1 MRHQERRDSKSFLIV
16 DEDYGIPSAV
26 IDNYRAGHDNG
37 PLARLDPR
45 SLLLSMSEYNKPPG
59 YDDVYEYKPTTR
71 SEHGLDYSSLG
82 AQQTYTSQYVGTQA
96 QVPAGLPRSTALS
109 MVPPA
114 QQYSGPHDPVYNQ
127 HPDQQY
133 APQPAYLDT
142 SPRQAPEIISFA
154 PPAGYQGSRVTVY
167 FRSIYDFESPPIQTF
182 LMFGTHRCQSTLMK
196 TAQQNDMYQY
206 ELTADAPPFSVTSS
220 PSPTPLRLLFDES
233 LIQWSSPTLDVGS
246 FTYLNTSLYN
256 YLAASPETA
265 EGATRKRK
273 LSPQASP
280 RRSPT
285 KKASFPQLPRPS
297 RISAQPYANT
307 LPANTQIPQF
317 RRPSLPEAYL
327 QQRRVSSEYHPT
339 YSTPAYSAPLPTPQQ
354 YYGGQL
360 VGQTTPGLQP
370 PPSPS
375 WAYQHSGVPI
385 SRSPSTA
392 AISVGER
399 NPHLRPSPVGGSNP
413 PLVRTSTLQ
422 QSPTTPASTI
432 PTFNPYAIYP
442 SNAKAN
448 LAIEGELASM
458 ADSWSTAEWEARRR
472 LVQFSRSQTG
482 SVISAKFEAVTPEAR
497 APNSICVSCIW
508 WTEKNECYVTSV
520 DTIQLLEALVAV
532 RFTVEEKNR
541 IRRNL
546 EGFRPAT
553 VSKAKADSEE
563 FFKLIMGF
571 PNPKPRNIE
580 KDVKVFPWRILATAL
595 KKIIGKYA
603 TGALHAP
610 GAGPSYTATRNS
622 DAGLGYDT
630 AQAQQ
635 YQRATIGAS
644 PRSTSSSATSHA
656 YAPAHTLVTTNAYS
670 PHATDSI
677 ASSSAGL
684 GQLPLPPDLRLAV
697 PGAVAGAG
705 GHQTTSWHQPSAH
718 YADMAAST
726 QQHNRDAWEYSSY
739 ISHSP
744 ATGLPGSAPSYG
756 YQQQPMRLPSFS
768 AQPAMSSEARFV
780 PLHDYEDPG
789 QPTTAA

>member
-1 MRHQERRDSKSFLIV
+1 MTH
-16 DEDYGIPSAV
+16 P
-26 IDNYRAGHDNG
+26 
-37 PLARLDPR
+37 
-45 SLLLSMSEYNKPPG
+45 
-59 YDDVYEYKPTTR
+59 EYKPTTR

-603 TGALHAP
+603 SHSRSLRACIMHHAP
-610 GAGPSYTATRNS
+610 MRIMHPA
-622 DAGLGYDT
+622 L
-630 AQAQQ
+630 
-635 YQRATIGAS
+635 
-644 PRSTSSSATSHA
+644 SH
-656 YAPAHTLVTTNAYS
+656 YWLLLTTHILFVTVRKLLLHS
-670 PHATDSI
+670 R
-677 ASSSAGL
+677 
-684 GQLPLPPDLRLAV
+684 RLARPRRGSQLHCHQKLRCW
-697 PGAVAGAG
+697 PGLRHRASAAISARHHRRLAALDLQLGNIPRVRSRAHPRDDQRLLAPRYGLHRVIISGSRAAAA
-705 GHQTTSWHQPSAH
+705 PS
-718 YADMAAST
+718 
-726 QQHNRDAWEYSSY
+726 
-739 ISHSP
+739 
-744 ATGLPGSAPSYG
+744 GSAPGRPGGRGGCGWSSNDFLAPTFGSLCGYG
-756 YQQQPMRLPSFS
+756 RVDAAAQSRCVGVQLIHKPLPRDGIARVGAFVWVPAAAHAPSVIFCSACHVERGALRALARLRGSGS
-768 AQPAMSSEARFV
+768 ADHGG
-780 PLHDYEDPG
+780 LTEDCTNSRCG
-789 QPTTAA
+789 ETV

>member
-1 MRHQERRDSKSFLIV
+1 
-16 DEDYGIPSAV
+16 
-26 IDNYRAGHDNG
+26 
-37 PLARLDPR
+37 
-45 SLLLSMSEYNKPPG
+45 MSEYNKPPG

-127 HPDQQY
+127 HSDQQY
-133 APQPAYLDT
+133 APQPAYLET

-154 PPAGYQGSRVTVY
+154 PSAGYQGSRVTVY

-182 LMFGTHRCQSTLMK
+182 LMFGTHRCQSTLTK

-233 LIQWSSPTLDVGS
+233 LVQWSSPTLDVGS

-265 EGATRKRK
+265 QGASRKRK
-273 LSPQASP
+273 LSPRASP

-285 KKASFPQLPRPS
+285 KKPSFPQLPGLS
-297 RISAQPYANT
+297 RISQPYANT

-339 YSTPAYSAPLPTPQQ
+339 YSTPAYSAPLPTTQQ

-370 PPSPS
+370 APSPS

-580 KDVKVFPWRILATAL
+580 KDVKSASYSSTA
-595 KKIIGKYA
+595 
-603 TGALHAP
+603 GALHAP
-610 GAGPSYTATRNS
+610 SAGPSYTATRNS

-670 PHATDSI
+670 PHATGSI

-697 PGAVAGAG
+697 PGAVAGEG

-726 QQHNRDAWEYSSY
+726 QQQNRDAWEYSSY

-789 QPTTAA
+789 QPTTTA